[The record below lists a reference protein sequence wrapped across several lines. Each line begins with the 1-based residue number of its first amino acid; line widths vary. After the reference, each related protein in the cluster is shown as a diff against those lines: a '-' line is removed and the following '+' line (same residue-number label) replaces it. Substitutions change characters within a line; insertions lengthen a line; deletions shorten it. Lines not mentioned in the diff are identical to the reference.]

1 MEPNTH
7 EHEAKHEIN
16 YTVDDESQATQSKVL
31 TPRQILNDAGIDAAS
46 HYLVQ
51 LQGQHQI
58 SYKDTPDVEIKM
70 HEHIKFI
77 SISTGP
83 TPVS

>member
-1 MEPNTH
+1 MPTF
-7 EHEAKHEIN
+7 N
-16 YTVDDESQATQSKVL
+16 YTVDDEPQMTSAHVL
-31 TPRQILNDAGIDAAS
+31 TPVQILEAAKIDTTS

-51 LQGQHQI
+51 LQGQHQL
-58 SYKDTPDVEIKM
+58 SYQGKPNDEIHM
-70 HEHIKFI
+70 HEHMKFI

>member
-1 MEPNTH
+1 MATF
-7 EHEAKHEIN
+7 N
-16 YTVDDESQATQSKVL
+16 YTVDDEPQSTGAHVL
-31 TPRQILNDAGIDAAS
+31 TPVQILGAANIDSSS

-51 LQGQHQI
+51 LEGQHQV
-58 SYKDTPDVEIKM
+58 SYQEKPNEEIHM
-70 HEHIKFI
+70 HDHMKFI

>member
-1 MEPNTH
+1 MPTF
-7 EHEAKHEIN
+7 N
-16 YTVDDESQATQSKVL
+16 YTVDDEPQATTAHLL
-31 TPRQILNDAGIDAAS
+31 TPVQILQAASIDPSS

-51 LQGQHQI
+51 LVGQNQVSYQG
-58 SYKDTPDVEIKM
+58 KPDEEVHM
-70 HEHIKFI
+70 HEHMKFI

>member
-1 MEPNTH
+1 MATF
-7 EHEAKHEIN
+7 N
-16 YTVDDESQATQSKVL
+16 YTVDDEPQETSAHVL
-31 TPRQILNDAGIDAAS
+31 TPVQIMEAAQVDPLS

-51 LQGQHQI
+51 LEGQHQV
-58 SYKDTPDVEIKM
+58 SYQDKPNDEIHM
-70 HEHIKFI
+70 HNHLKFI